1 MSLPVEKMKLR
12 KYDLDKGMKEHN
24 KAGDWEPLV
33 KMGAK
38 GILERGVD

>member
-12 KYDLDKGMKEHN
+12 KYDLGKWMKEHN
-24 KAGDWEPLV
+24 KSGDWDPLG